1 MPVSATSPLDEQPV
15 LASPHRMAVALRSD
29 EYAVAMPPGQHRGHS
44 ENPDPIRMAQGLGE
58 GLVGRALAGIG
69 LLRATAGFGFRL
81 VGLGRL
87 PLALAAGPLGRTRVL
102 DRGGLARPPVAVR
115 FLDEDLEIETDEL
128 AVAYGAEVDPIE
140 AGDHLV
146 VFVPA
151 PGDDERSWRK
161 AAEELG
167 GTYASRLSGLLGWT
181 PVQLRVDD
189 TVGLGNASVELSGV
203 LQELVEAWPTAVRRI
218 ALIAHGSGGL
228 VARGAL
234 GVVAPGERPWADL
247 VTELIAIGTPH
258 LQASPQKFTRD
269 VGRKLEE
276 RLAGILAAD
285 EEIADVPPRQGV
297 RYLLVTDRAI
307 GMLNPAGQVLG
318 GVIWWRQ
325 RALRQVRRARDLF
338 PTAERHE
345 VAVGA
350 QPLANHPEI
359 HRALMDW
366 LR

>member
-1 MPVSATSPLDEQPV
+1 MSTAAPFDDQPV
-15 LASPHRMAVALRSD
+15 IEGRQPLAAVALRDD
-29 EYAVAMPPGQHRGHS
+29 EYDVALPPGQHRGHTDA
-44 ENPDPIRMAQGLGE
+44 PDPIRVAQGIGE
-58 GLVGRALAGIG
+58 GIAVKVHAGLG

-87 PLALAAGPLGRTRVL
+87 PLALAAGPLGRTRVHDRDGL
-102 DRGGLARPPVAVR
+102 DRSPVAVR
-115 FLDEDLEIETDEL
+115 FLDEDLVLETDEL
-128 AVAYGAEVDPIE
+128 AVAFGAEEDPIE

-151 PGDDERSWRK
+151 PGDDETSWRK

-189 TVGLGNASVELSGV
+189 TVGLANAAVELSGV

-218 ALIAHGSGGL
+218 ALIAHGTGGL

-247 VTELIAIGTPH
+247 VTELVALGTPH
-258 LQASPQKFTRD
+258 LQAPPQRFTREA
-269 VGRKLEE
+269 GRKLEE

-285 EEIADVPPRQGV
+285 EEVVDVPPRQGV

-307 GMLNPAGQVLG
+307 GTMNPAGQVLG
-318 GVIWWRQ
+318 GLIWWRQ

-345 VAVGA
+345 VAVGS
-350 QPLANHPEI
+350 QPLANHPEV